1 MALTRLGPNQAIN
14 LSTNTT
20 GNLNLA
26 SQVTGTLPTANGGT
40 GATSIPAT
48 DLTSGVTGVLPVANG
63 GTNLSSG
70 FSNGAGTAKGDV
82 GSYTMG
88 FLNSTSEVSGNTGG
102 AGTTSGVNIR
112 VRASSFNTLQAQASF
127 SSAYWN
133 FSGTWRNMSYASLNC
148 SSDGTN
154 MPNGLFVRTV

>member
-1 MALTRLGPNQAIN
+1 MSLIRVKGSSI
-14 LSTNTT
+14 
-20 GNLNLA
+20 
-26 SQVTGTLPTANGGT
+26 TGTLAAVDGSNLTNLPSSTV
-40 GATSIPAT
+40 
-48 DLTSGVTGVLPVANG
+48 DLTSDVTGVLPVANG

-70 FSNGAGTAKGDV
+70 FSNGAGTNKGDV

-88 FLNSTSEVSGNTGG
+88 FLNSTSSVSGNTGG
-102 AGTTSGVNIR
+102 AGTTAGTNIR
-112 VRASSFNTLQAQASF
+112 VRASAFNTLQAQASF